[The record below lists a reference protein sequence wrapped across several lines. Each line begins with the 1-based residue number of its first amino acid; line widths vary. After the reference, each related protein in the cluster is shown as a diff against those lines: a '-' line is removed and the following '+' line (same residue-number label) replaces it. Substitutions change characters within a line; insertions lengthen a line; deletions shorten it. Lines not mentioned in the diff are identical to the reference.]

1 MHWHGQ
7 NPTNINS
14 VKELEKLAFKE
25 TSLFP
30 ETEETAMSTAFAH
43 IFQGGYSAGY
53 YSYKWSEVLDADAF
67 EAFKE
72 NGIFD
77 KETATKFKT
86 YILEKGDTEA
96 PEELYKKFEEKK
108 ASNEALLKRAQ
119 LI

>member
-1 MHWHGQ
+1 MAWAKL
-7 NPTNINS
+7 TNINS
-14 VKELEKLAFKE
+14 VKELEKVAFKE
-25 TSLFP
+25 TLFP
-30 ETEETAMSTAFAH
+30 ETEETAMSSFAH

-86 YILEKGDTEA
+86 FILEKGGTEA
-96 PEELYKKFEEKK
+96 PEELYKKFRGKE